1 MLQISQ
7 HGDSMHLMRPDR
19 VYKTGVLA
27 PVPMQIGAQV
37 AANALAFTRGLG
49 AAGGVGFFKGLMLKY
64 QAWANRGRARA
75 FARPVARPMPMAPMI
90 PAVTGQAQA
99 QYIGTYGVGPE
110 PWAASIV
117 APNLANKVPMLI
129 HLGAQSMEPL
139 VRAGAEASTM
149 AYWNALRWM
158 RG

>member
-1 MLQISQ
+1 MLHVT
-7 HGDSMHLMRPDR
+7 HGDSMHTMRPDR

-27 PVPMQIGAQV
+27 PVPTQIGAQV

-64 QAWANRGRARA
+64 QAWAYRKRAAA
-75 FARPVARPMPMAPMI
+75 FVRPVARPMAQI

>member
-27 PVPMQIGAQV
+27 PVPTQIGAQV

-75 FARPVARPMPMAPMI
+75 FARPAAVPMAAI
-90 PAVTGQAQA
+90 PAVTGQASA
-99 QYIGTYGVGPE
+99 QYIGTYGVGPA
-110 PWAASIV
+110 PWAASAV

-129 HLGAQSMEPL
+129 HLGARSMEPL